1 MIMLRSLFCS
11 LVLAIALGLTA
22 LSVIAQTSVDY
33 DLPRGTVNAQI
44 TGQVRYANGG
54 APAHNVVV
62 ELTNFQGGGNIQ
74 VQTDRNG
81 KFTFQNIQATR
92 CNVTVRMSGFREEQ
106 QYVDLST
113 TPTQYVQFT
122 LRPDGTSRAGATAS
136 PGVVNTKAPTPAQQE
151 YEAGLAAINQG
162 QAEKGIAHLEKAISL
177 YAGFTQAHL
186 LVGTAYIDTKQWEKA
201 EVSLRRA
208 IELDPKS
215 MPAHYALGE
224 MYQQQKK
231 YQEAEK
237 AIKEGLKVEERSWQ
251 GHFALGRLYWEMN
264 DLVKAGREVAKT
276 LQLKPDLAE
285 AHLLGGNILLRAR
298 KNEDALYE
306 FQEYLR
312 LEPEGKFAPQ
322 ARELVAKIQKALAE
336 QKK

>member
-1 MIMLRSLFCS
+1 MLRSLFRS
-11 LVLAIALGLTA
+11 LILAIALGLTA
-22 LSVIAQTSVDY
+22 LSAFAQTAVDY

-44 TGQVRYANGG
+44 TGQVRYADGG
-54 APAHNVVV
+54 APAHNVIV

-81 KFTFQNIQATR
+81 KFTFQNIRATR
-92 CNVTVRMSGFREEQ
+92 CNVTVRASGFREEQ

-122 LRPDGTSRAGATAS
+122 LKSDGSSKAGTVGS
-136 PGVVNTKAPTPAQQE
+136 PGVVNIKAPPPATQE

-162 QAEKGIAHLEKAISL
+162 EAEKGIIHLEKAIAL
-177 YAGFTQAHL
+177 YPDFTQAHL
-186 LVGTAYIDTKQWEKA
+186 LVGTAYMDTKQWEKA

-215 MPAHYALGE
+215 TAAHYAIGE
-224 MYQQQKK
+224 LYQQQKK
-231 YQEAEK
+231 YADAEK
-237 AIKEGLKVEERSWQ
+237 AIKEGLKIEERSWQ

-264 DLVKAGREVAKT
+264 DVVKAGREVAKT

-298 KNEDALYE
+298 KNEDALFE

-312 LEPEGKFAPQ
+312 LEPNGKFAPQ